1 MWGWGV
7 TLKGLKKVKCLSQGV
22 RTVCL
27 CVPGWICPLVFVGLE
42 SRTAWGCCLS
52 ARLIGKYSS
61 FFPIRYKKGY
71 TCGKDIDFYLT
82 MVVWQ
87 EIIDYNSASG
97 WAVDSTRLWVRF

>member
-1 MWGWGV
+1 MKESARVRERGNSRVGGFEGCGGRGV

-61 FFPIRYKKGY
+61 LLPPALSDTKKV
-71 TCGKDIDFYLT
+71 THAERILIFT
-82 MVVWQ
+82 
-87 EIIDYNSASG
+87 
-97 WAVDSTRLWVRF
+97 